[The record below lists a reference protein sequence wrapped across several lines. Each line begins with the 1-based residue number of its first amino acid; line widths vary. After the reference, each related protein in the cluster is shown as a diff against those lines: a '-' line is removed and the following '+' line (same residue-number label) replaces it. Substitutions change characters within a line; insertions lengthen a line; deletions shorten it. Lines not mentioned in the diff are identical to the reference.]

1 MRNISRFIH
10 CHLAVSLFVSLVGIA
25 GIAPTCMA
33 NQLFP
38 VQFQREPLSLPTGT
52 YFDSKVVDLNS
63 DGNMDLAV
71 LSDEALYILLGDGGG
86 NFSSPTPY
94 NQGGFLSV
102 LAFGDF
108 NGDGFPDAA
117 VANFPGINV
126 LLNDGTGGF
135 PNSVFINTGEEP
147 SGLAVADFNLD
158 GNLDLAVSD
167 FQASSISI
175 LLGDGN
181 GGFASPVIVAAGTS
195 PAGLVVADFDHDG
208 VPDLAAAEYGTVSTG
223 GDLRVFKGVGD
234 GTFQTAAS
242 YPLGGN
248 ADTLVRADFNH
259 DGNVD
264 LAVGVF
270 NSNSQVAVF
279 VGDDGGVFAQSAS
292 VPGSALSG
300 SLATAD
306 IDGNQT
312 PDLVFL
318 NGNATEVEVAL
329 GNGDGTFRTVR
340 QVSLPHYTGGSYSV
354 STGDLNG
361 DGRTDIFSPLG
372 KGMGAL
378 LFNMP

>member
-1 MRNISRFIH
+1 MRNISRFTH
-10 CHLAVSLFVSLVGIA
+10 CHFAVSLFVSLVGMASIV
-25 GIAPTCMA
+25 PTCLA
-33 NQLFP
+33 NELFP
-38 VQFQREPLSLPTGT
+38 VQFQKEALSLPAGT
-52 YFDSKVVDLNS
+52 YFDSKVVDLNG

-71 LSDEALYILLGDGGG
+71 LSDEALYILLGDGSG

-135 PNSVFINTGEEP
+135 PTSVFINTGEEP

-175 LLGDGN
+175 LLGNGN
-181 GGFASPVIVAAGTS
+181 GGFASPAIVAAGS
-195 PAGLVVADFDHDG
+195 APAGLVVADFDHDG
-208 VPDLAAAEYGTVSTG
+208 VPDLAAAEYGSM
-223 GDLRVFKGVGD
+223 DLRIFKGVGD

-248 ADTLVRADFNH
+248 ANTLVRADFNH

-279 VGDDGGVFAQSAS
+279 LGDDNGVFAQSAS
-292 VPGSALSG
+292 VPGTALYG
-300 SLATAD
+300 SLAAAD
-306 IDGNQT
+306 IDGNRT

-318 NGNATEVEVAL
+318 NGNATKAEVAL
-329 GNGDGTFRTVR
+329 GNGDGTFRAVH
-340 QVSLPHYTGGSYSV
+340 QVSLPHAEGSHTV

-361 DGRTDIFSPLG
+361 DGRTDIFTPLDMG
-372 KGMGAL
+372 SGAL
-378 LFNMP
+378 FFNMP